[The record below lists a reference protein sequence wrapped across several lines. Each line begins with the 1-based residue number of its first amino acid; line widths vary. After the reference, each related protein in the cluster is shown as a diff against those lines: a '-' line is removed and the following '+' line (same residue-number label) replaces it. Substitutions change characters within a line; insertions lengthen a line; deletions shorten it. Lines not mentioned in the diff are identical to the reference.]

1 MTAEDLLA
9 ANRSVRV
16 QFARQRSW
24 RRSAGAI
31 LILFALASAAAAPA
45 AAATPPGGTLSSTD
59 AMLKWINAYRGKTE
73 PDALPVLVRGLSEMQ
88 AFKDPESCGAYIGFI
103 AGVLGANPERANGLI
118 EKMLTIQP
126 ADHWVLVR
134 AIAYSGLPNWKVLLL
149 KYADR
154 MRTRS
159 GMIDKYVSGKL
170 PTLDQIAYQNTK
182 PECSTRSKSPSA
194 SASCPRGPSR
204 SIRHPN

>member
-9 ANRSVRV
+9 ADRSVRV
-16 QFARQRSW
+16 KFARQRSW
-24 RRSAGAI
+24 RRSAGAF
-31 LILFALASAAAAPA
+31 LILFALASAFAALA

-59 AMLKWINAYRGKTE
+59 AMLKWINAYRGKPE

-103 AGVLGANPERANGLI
+103 AGVLGANPERANALI

-134 AIAYSGLPNWKVLLL
+134 AIAIPGC
-149 KYADR
+149 
-154 MRTRS
+154 RTGRCCCS
-159 GMIDKYVSGKL
+159 NI
-170 PTLDQIAYQNTK
+170 PTA
-182 PECSTRSKSPSA
+182 CARA
-194 SASCPRGPSR
+194 AA
-204 SIRHPN
+204 

>member
-1 MTAEDLLA
+1 MTAEGLLA
-9 ANRSVRV
+9 ANKSVRV
-16 QFARQRSW
+16 QFAWQRSW
-24 RRSAGAI
+24 RRSAAPL
-31 LILFALASAAAAPA
+31 LILFALASAAAPA

-59 AMLKWINAYRGKTE
+59 AMLKWINAYRGKPE

-103 AGVLGANPERANGLI
+103 AGVLGANPERANALI

-149 KYADR
+149 Q
-154 MRTRS
+154 
-159 GMIDKYVSGKL
+159 V
-170 PTLDQIAYQNTK
+170 PTA
-182 PECSTRSKSPSA
+182 CARA
-194 SASCPRGPSR
+194 AA
-204 SIRHPN
+204 